1 MGDDTTRRK
10 RSRGSDDVRE
20 TIRELLEAAQRSML
34 SPQDQDLKAQA
45 YAAWCKWTKS
55 IPDNRT
61 MIREDEE
68 ICLLLANIQSL
79 GAPWSSK
86 IQTIRTA
93 LMMGARREPPK
104 QRRGEQQEM
113 AEGVPDAA
121 VLEALLKTEKQ
132 PPKPAP
138 TVGNLEIIL
147 SQDYRWLGRVTY
159 NTMRRRVEVDAELAD
174 EDQAVAIQIWIE
186 RVYRIVMPKS
196 AVKDAIRRV
205 ARANPDN
212 PVRSY
217 LESLRWDGKPRVHR
231 LFVSYFEGKHDNDDA
246 LLLLGAFGA
255 KWLISAVARA
265 CRAPVKVDT
274 LPVLYGAKG
283 VKKSSACS
291 LLFGDQW
298 FADTPIDPAKK
309 DAMEQL
315 VGIWLYE
322 WAEFDQWI
330 LKRGESKIRSFLSSK
345 SDHFRWSH
353 GEDVVD
359 YERTG
364 VFVGTL
370 NVPEFSPDEERRF
383 WPVHV
388 LSVDIPAIRRDRDQL
403 WAEAKALFDRG
414 EVWWLN
420 DEEEL
425 AFKRYFLAFE
435 QQDPW
440 EEDALVAARVLEHA
454 GQREFTIRDVMD
466 KMGLGVRDRT
476 SDAASRVGMCLRRSG
491 YEKHRPRGPEGR
503 TPMWRKVKTDEK

>member
-1 MGDDTTRRK
+1 MTNDTTRRK
-10 RSRGSDDVRE
+10 QPRTDDVRA
-20 TIRELLEAAQRSML
+20 TVASLLDAAQRSML
-34 SPQDQDLKAQA
+34 HPQDQELKDAA
-45 YAAWCKWTKS
+45 YAAWCRWTKS
-55 IPDNRT
+55 IPEHRT
-61 MIREDEE
+61 EIREDEQVG
-68 ICLLLANIQSL
+68 IMLSTIQSL
-79 GAPWSSK
+79 GAPWSSR
-86 IQTIRTA
+86 IQTIRTG
-93 LMMGARREPPK
+93 LKMGATRAPPK
-104 QRRGEQQEM
+104 QRRGGQQEM

-121 VLEALLKTEKQ
+121 VLEALLKTEKL

-138 TVGNLEIIL
+138 TVGNLEIVL
-147 SQDYRWLGRVTY
+147 SQDYRWLGRITY
-159 NTMRRRVEVDAELAD
+159 NTMRRRVEVDGELAD
-174 EDQAVAIQIWIE
+174 DDQAVAIQIWIE
-186 RVYRIVMPKS
+186 RVYRILMPKS

-217 LESLRWDGKPRVHR
+217 LESLRWDSKPRIHR
-231 LFVSYFEGKHDNDDA
+231 LFTTYLEGKHDTDDA

-255 KWLISAVARA
+255 KWMISAVARA

-283 VKKSSACS
+283 VKKSSACA
-291 LLFGDQW
+291 LLFGETW

-322 WAEFDQWI
+322 WAEFDQW
-330 LKRGESKIRSFLSSK
+330 LAKRGESKIRSFLSSK

-353 GEDVVD
+353 GEDVMD

-364 VFVGTL
+364 VFVGTT
-370 NVPEFSPDEERRF
+370 NVPDFSPDEERRF

-403 WAEAKALFDRG
+403 WAEAKAAFDRG
-414 EVWWLN
+414 DIWWLN
-420 DEEEL
+420 DEEED

-440 EEDALVAARVLEHA
+440 EEDALSAARALEFA
-454 GQREFTIRDVMD
+454 GMREFTIRDVMD
-466 KMGLGVRDRT
+466 RMGLGIRDRT
-476 SDAASRVGMCLRRSG
+476 SDAASRVGVCLRRAG

-503 TPMWRKVKTDEK
+503 TPRWRKVKTDET